1 MAGGG
6 GAMKSK
12 KRRTIPLSKHRR
24 IRMNVY
30 LFPKFDMNFA
40 HGEDF
45 KIPDT
50 IKLSNIGAVTK

>member
-1 MAGGG
+1 MD
-6 GAMKSK
+6 
-12 KRRTIPLSKHRR
+12 
-24 IRMNVY
+24 VC

-45 KIPDT
+45 KILDT